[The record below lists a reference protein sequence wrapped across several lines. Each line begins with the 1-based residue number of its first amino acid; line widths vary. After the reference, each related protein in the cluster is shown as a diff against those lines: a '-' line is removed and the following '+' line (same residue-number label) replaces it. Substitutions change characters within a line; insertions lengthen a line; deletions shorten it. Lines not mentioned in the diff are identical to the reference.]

1 VFGNLLDNAAKYTD
15 QGGHIRLEA
24 AVEGGEAVVRVRD
37 DGIGLAPELL
47 PHVFDL
53 FTQADSTLDR
63 SRGGLGIGLTLVRQL
78 VELHGGRVEASSDGP
93 GRGSEFA
100 VRLPT
105 LARGAAPAG
114 DLESG
119 GPDADRGSAGLRI
132 LVVEDNADAAETL
145 RQVLELSGHRART
158 VLDGPAA
165 LEAVGTFAPDV
176 VLCNI
181 GLPGMSGYEV
191 AERLRRTDTGRR
203 IPLIALTG
211 YGHLEARSRTR
222 EAGFDHH
229 LVKPVEP
236 DALSALLTALAGAKR
251 PPAATARWTRLS
263 GTAPARSGRATPRRR
278 PAAPGRPRA
287 GRRRRRGRAGR
298 R

>member
-1 VFGNLLDNAAKYTD
+1 
-15 QGGHIRLEA
+15 
-24 AVEGGEAVVRVRD
+24 VRD

-78 VELHGGRVEASSDGP
+78 VELHGGRIEASSDGP

-105 LARGAAPAG
+105 IARGAAPAG
-114 DLESG
+114 DLASDG
-119 GPDADRGSAGLRI
+119 LDADRGSAGLRI

-236 DALSALLTALAGAKR
+236 DALSALLTALAAGGETPANGDSLVD
-251 PPAATARWTRLS
+251 PPQRNRTS
-263 GTAPARSGRATPRRR
+263 S
-278 PAAPGRPRA
+278 
-287 GRRRRRGRAGR
+287 
-298 R
+298 